1 MFWRETVTPA
11 DLKPFARNLL
21 NERNGTFWQL
31 DKDEQGKERLWW
43 PSYDQDIMAVLT
55 IIGLIEATADDDDQ
69 TFLESHLAFIEQLL
83 KSLPMFQR
91 LDFQDIV
98 VTKGHKGITP
108 YRHIINVIKTL
119 NTYGA
124 TKEERI
130 LLRLEAIFHD
140 LGKAI
145 SAGFEG
151 NISELMEQFAHRKH
165 SHPSHAEFS
174 GLVIIELM
182 QNKEIKNVFRD
193 MGKRVGSDDLGGKL
207 VKLIINHHI
216 FEDLQGKIMLRKDKE
231 ENGGFDGRVKI
242 DEDVKAELGRFTPD
256 EWLLF
261 MLTFRFSRADMGSTP
276 DYRQYWP
283 EKTWMMAQI
292 LRAFW
297 SSLKGIDKNNN
308 DTFTQIRL
316 SVLRHQRLPKEFTS
330 IS

>member
-1 MFWRETVTPA
+1 MLWKENVSTD

-21 NERNGTFWQL
+21 EEDNGTFWRL
-31 DKDEQGKERLWW
+31 KPDEQGNEQLWW
-43 PSYDQDIMAVLT
+43 PSYDQDIMAILT
-55 IIGLIEATADDDDQ
+55 VIWLIEATADGDDQ
-69 TFLESHLAFIEQLL
+69 TFLDSHLAFIEQLL

-98 VTKGHKGITP
+98 VTKGHTGVTP
-108 YRHIINVIKTL
+108 YQHIINVIKTL
-119 NTYGA
+119 NTAGA
-124 TKEERI
+124 TKEEKI

-174 GLVIIELM
+174 ALVIMELM
-182 QNKEIKNVFRD
+182 RNKEVKNAFRD
-193 MGKRVGSDDLGGKL
+193 IGKSVGSTDLGDKL
-207 VKLIINHHI
+207 VKLIINHHL
-216 FEDLQGKIMLRKDKE
+216 FEDLQGKIKSRKDKE
-231 ENGGFDGRVKI
+231 EKGGFDGCI
-242 DEDVKAELGRFTPD
+242 DINEDVKEELATFTTD
-256 EWLLF
+256 DWLLF

-276 DYRQYWP
+276 DYRKYWP

-297 SSLKGIDKNNN
+297 SSLKDIDKGNL
-308 DTFTQIRL
+308 DTLTHVRQ
-316 SVLRHQRLPKEFTS
+316 SVLRHQRLPKEFIS